1 MSFLFLLLGLWRCWL
16 GGGIGKDWPVKSGLR
31 YVQLIALLLL
41 VYAATWHASW
51 QITLIDAIALLAI
64 ARGYGHGPMLQIPLK
79 PDPDGDVIYDLVAG
93 IESQVL
99 RWWAYAGFRY
109 VLPAFVW
116 GLVLALAGGGFAGP
130 FCAGIAIVLGY
141 RLSWALR
148 DLLPTMTTPG
158 DETQNW
164 AELVGWT
171 AAGFMLYAAS

>member
-1 MSFLFLLLGLWRCWL
+1 MEFLFLLLGLWRCWL

-51 QITLIDAIALLAI
+51 QVTLIDAIAIALI

-79 PDPDGDVIYDLVAG
+79 PDPDGDFIYDLVAG

-99 RWWAYAGFRY
+99 RWWAYAGVRY
-109 VLPAFVW
+109 IAPAMVW
-116 GLVLALAGGGFAGP
+116 GLALAIAGGKFLAPVSFGCVIVLA
-130 FCAGIAIVLGY
+130 Y
-141 RLSWALR
+141 RTTWALR
-148 DLLPTMTTPG
+148 GHLPTMTTPG

-164 AELVGWT
+164 AELMGWT
-171 AAGFMLYAAS
+171 AAGFMLAAA